1 MSKKHWEHINN
12 NIILRGD
19 GFYISYNDAAGSKDM
34 ELHQQSVIMDALLG
48 AMLGEEVERQ
58 EETALCF
65 DNTFLILNGDFR
77 SEYENLI
84 GKGLDECK
92 KFYAKNKKIHQSVWS
107 TDYADQLSEE
117 E

>member
-19 GFYISYNDAAGSKDM
+19 GFYISYNDATGSKDM
-34 ELHQQSVIMDALLG
+34 ELHQQSVIMDTLLG

-65 DNTFLILNGDFR
+65 GDTFLILNGDFR
-77 SEYENLI
+77 SEYESLVE
-84 GKGLDECK
+84 KGLEKCK
-92 KFYAKNKKIHQSVWS
+92 KFYAQNKSKYQSIWS
-107 TDYADQLSEE
+107 TDCLDKLEGE
-117 E
+117 K